1 MKTLAH
7 LSLSGPSGPP
17 ALDPVEEVLAPRE
30 GTVSTRRALSRTMTV
45 WSSWRYLKPAMRT
58 SVPSTPSGQSG
69 LPALRSVEI
78 H

>member
-1 MKTLAH
+1 MKSLAH
-7 LSLSGPSGPP
+7 LSLPGQNGLP
-17 ALDPVEEVLAPRE
+17 ALDPVEEVHGQRE
-30 GTVSTRRALSRTMTV
+30 GTVSTRRALSLTMTV

-78 H
+78 Y